1 MSNAMEQYDESSREL
16 TLRPKRQL
24 TLPKAI
30 CRQLGL
36 KVGDIL
42 NVTVEG
48 DHLVA
53 RPVRNAALDALQE
66 IRQIFQES
74 KVTEEELHQA
84 GRSVRERLSL
94 PPDGS

>member
-1 MSNAMEQYDESSREL
+1 MKQSAESSKEL

-24 TLPKAI
+24 TLPKDI
-30 CRQLGL
+30 CQQLGL
-36 KVGDIL
+36 KVGDNL

-53 RPVRNAALDALQE
+53 RPVRNAALDALRE
-66 IRQIFQES
+66 IRQIFKES

-84 GRSVRERLSL
+84 GRGARERLSP
-94 PPDGS
+94 PPDGD